1 MFFNKK
7 KKEEKPKE
15 TKKEV
20 LKKNLIEQ
28 CNQNVA
34 GIILKVAKK
43 REELYHLKKV
53 PEDREEDVDSMFERM
68 VLYIQRVDWEEQI
81 DKAISNA
88 CLQDVDGKFNKEFPD
103 PDTVKFL
110 LNLFWQDIKIC
121 MNDMINDIL
130 MLIKEE
136 RKT

>member
-1 MFFNKK
+1 MFFK
-7 KKEEKPKE
+7 KKEEPKE

-28 CNQNVA
+28 CNKNVA

-68 VLYIQRVDWEEQI
+68 VLYIQSVDWEEQI
-81 DKAISNA
+81 DKAMSNA
-88 CLQDVDGKFNKEFPD
+88 CLQDVNGVFQPEFVD

-110 LNLFWQDIKIC
+110 LNLFWQDIKTC
-121 MNDMINDIL
+121 MNEMINDII
-130 MLIKEE
+130 MLLKEE
-136 RKT
+136 RET